1 MWTPIT
7 SISLVNVERRLDE
20 QDLDPDPIRQFARW
34 LDNAVEAGLL
44 QPYAM
49 TLATAT
55 RHGAPSARMLLLRGL
70 DDRGFAFFTSY
81 ESQKARELA
90 ENPLGALVFYW
101 DALER
106 QVRIMGLVRRASVEE
121 SDAYFRS
128 RPIGSRLAA
137 WASRQG
143 EVLGGRHEL
152 EERYAEL
159 ERRYA
164 GGDVPLPTQWGGYRL
179 EPEAIEFWQGRP
191 NRLHDRFLYL
201 RGSAGEWQIR
211 RLSP

>member
-1 MWTPIT
+1 M
-7 SISLVNVERRLDE
+7 VNVERRLDE

-34 LDNAVEAGLL
+34 LSDAVEAGLL

-55 RHGAPSARMLLLRGL
+55 PYGAPSARMLLLRGF
-70 DDRGFAFFTSY
+70 DQRGFAFFTSY

-90 ENPLGALVFYW
+90 DNPLGALVFYW

-106 QVRIMGLVRRASVEE
+106 QVRVSGPVRRASVEE
-121 SDAYFRS
+121 SAAYFRS

-143 EVLGGRHEL
+143 HVLGGRHDL

-159 ERRYA
+159 ARRYRD
-164 GGDVPLPTQWGGYRL
+164 GDIPLPPHWGGYRL
-179 EPEAIEFWQGRP
+179 EPEAMEFWQGRP

-201 RGSAGEWQIR
+201 RARTEWQIR